1 MKKKILLY
9 GFSAYLNFTRN
20 PSRDLVRELSCQ
32 KWPGLQVTSFIFNV
46 SYAGVREQIIKVLRK
61 GPFDAAVGFGL
72 APGSG
77 LIRLEQAARNCCA
90 SPKPDKDGKAMR
102 RRVILKNQP
111 DVYRT
116 SVKLFNLRKTLLKE
130 NIPAVISKDAGGYLC
145 NFTYYLMSHHLRQD
159 GSSAPCLFV
168 HIPFSS
174 EIVCRQKRE
183 QASFPLSMLV
193 KAGRIIVTE
202 IRDRHLR
209 PR

>member
-9 GFSAYLNFTRN
+9 GFGGYLNFTRN
-20 PSRDLVRELSCQ
+20 PSRELVKELNRQ
-32 KWPGLQVTSFIFNV
+32 TWPGVQVTSFIFNV
-46 SYAGVREQIIKVLRK
+46 SYADAREQVIKVLRK
-61 GPFDAAVGFGL
+61 GPFAAAVGFGL
-72 APGSG
+72 ASGSG
-77 LIRLEQAARNCCA
+77 LIRLEQTARNSCD
-90 SPKPDKDGKAMR
+90 SPKPDRDGKTMR
-102 RRVILKNQP
+102 RRVILRNQP

-116 SVKLFNLRKTLLKE
+116 SVKLFNLRKMLLKE
-130 NIPAVISKDAGGYLC
+130 NIPTVISKDAGGYLC

-183 QASFPLSMLV
+183 LASFPQSMLN

-209 PR
+209 P